1 MAFNAAKALF
11 KQAQQIATNQDDAYR
26 ETIAAGLIELASALQ
41 ARTTKIETELS
52 AIKSKVS

>member
-1 MAFNAAKALF
+1 MAFDIAKKLF

-41 ARTTKIETELS
+41 THIQKIENELS